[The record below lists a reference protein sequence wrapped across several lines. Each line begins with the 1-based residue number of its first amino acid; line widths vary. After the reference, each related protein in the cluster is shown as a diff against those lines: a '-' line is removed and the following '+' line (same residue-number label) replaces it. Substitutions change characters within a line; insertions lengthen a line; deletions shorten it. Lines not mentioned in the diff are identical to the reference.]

1 MSTTSDA
8 TLVWW
13 LVAWRDLEI
22 ITDVELLGDSVL
34 RPLLLPLLE
43 RGCFVVMLC
52 MEVVCL
58 RDHLKEMSCSGCVIT
73 SHSSSSQNR
82 MNGKLIIHSPNL
94 RERERTGG
102 GGLITPNHT
111 SITEGKGQFFAKQT
125 KTDGRRDC

>member
-1 MSTTSDA
+1 
-8 TLVWW
+8 
-13 LVAWRDLEI
+13 
-22 ITDVELLGDSVL
+22 
-34 RPLLLPLLE
+34 
-43 RGCFVVMLC
+43 

-102 GGLITPNHT
+102 GGLITPNNT

-125 KTDGRRDC
+125 KTDGRREIADDGPTSCRFFSSRNGSRSTVVNTKSHEIVELWTDDYFFNGF

>member
-34 RPLLLPLLE
+34 RPWLLPLLE
-43 RGCFVVMLC
+43 RGCFVVMLYGSC
-52 MEVVCL
+52 VSE
-58 RDHLKEMSCSGCVIT
+58 RDHLKEMSCSGCVIIT

-94 RERERTGG
+94 RKWERTGG
-102 GGLITPNHT
+102 GGLITPNNT
-111 SITEGKGQFFAKQT
+111 SITEGKGQFFAK
-125 KTDGRRDC
+125 

>member
-43 RGCFVVMLC
+43 RGCFVVMLYGSC
-52 MEVVCL
+52 VSERSLEGNELFWVCYYIAQQL
-58 RDHLKEMSCSGCVIT
+58 ESK
-73 SHSSSSQNR
+73 
-82 MNGKLIIHSPNL
+82 
-94 RERERTGG
+94 
-102 GGLITPNHT
+102 
-111 SITEGKGQFFAKQT
+111 
-125 KTDGRRDC
+125 